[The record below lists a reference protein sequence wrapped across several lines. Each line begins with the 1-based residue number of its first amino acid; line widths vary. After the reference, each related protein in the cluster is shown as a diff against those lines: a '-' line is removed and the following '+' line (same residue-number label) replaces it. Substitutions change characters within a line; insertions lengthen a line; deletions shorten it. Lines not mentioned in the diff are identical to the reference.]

1 MASPTSA
8 KMLAGLIL
16 VSMLLSVAQGCKEKP
31 KPHKPHKPHKPKP
44 TLPPPRPP
52 PPPPPPVVRI
62 RALLVVG
69 GTGKNNMS
77 VSTVEMLPLDDP
89 INSGCKSVASL
100 PNKLDRAVG
109 ANFFP
114 FYPISQSR
122 CECFV
127 PPWSTSKTRTNAV
140 ARANMAFLMKL

>member
-1 MASPTSA
+1 MSHYI
-8 KMLAGLIL
+8 LA
-16 VSMLLSVAQGCKEKP
+16 VFPHSLSHIKHNACTG
-31 KPHKPHKPHKPKP
+31 
-44 TLPPPRPP
+44 
-52 PPPPPPVVRI
+52 
-62 RALLVVG
+62 ALLVVG

-100 PNKLDRAVG
+100 PNALDRAIG

-122 CECFV
+122 VC
-127 PPWSTSKTRTNAV
+127 TNH
-140 ARANMAFLMKL
+140 

>member
-1 MASPTSA
+1 MWSCTRSTPLIIRSEVDVLCVLFWTQPACMVQNQNTRNIYLQADDKRCTFQQEVSPN
-8 KMLAGLIL
+8 L
-16 VSMLLSVAQGCKEKP
+16 VIN
-31 KPHKPHKPHKPKP
+31 
-44 TLPPPRPP
+44 
-52 PPPPPPVVRI
+52 PVKHI
-62 RALLVVG
+62 SCTGALLVVG

-122 CECFV
+122 VC
-127 PPWSTSKTRTNAV
+127 
-140 ARANMAFLMKL
+140 ANH

>member
-1 MASPTSA
+1 M
-8 KMLAGLIL
+8 IN
-16 VSMLLSVAQGCKEKP
+16 
-31 KPHKPHKPHKPKP
+31 
-44 TLPPPRPP
+44 
-52 PPPPPPVVRI
+52 PVKHI
-62 RALLVVG
+62 SCTGALLVVG

-122 CECFV
+122 VC
-127 PPWSTSKTRTNAV
+127 TNH
-140 ARANMAFLMKL
+140 